1 MGLNTTEM
9 SGLKEKNMDMLLLLG
24 CNTAHLDYDSI
35 GKEFAS
41 YIGNTAPPLR
51 KESENH
57 D

>member
-1 MGLNTTEM
+1 M